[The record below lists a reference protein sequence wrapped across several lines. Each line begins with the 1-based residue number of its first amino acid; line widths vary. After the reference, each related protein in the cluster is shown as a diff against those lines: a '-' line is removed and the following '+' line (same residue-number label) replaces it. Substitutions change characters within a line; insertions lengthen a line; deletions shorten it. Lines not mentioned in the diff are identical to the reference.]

1 MLVII
6 SVLQMTKVKLKRL
19 NNLPTILANKQ
30 KNQDSNKGLRSRAF
44 APKHNVVLI
53 EGKTKEKGISGQ
65 ENSILKGPAAWKSTE
80 PAHYNWNVC
89 VRRRT
94 MEDKDRKGDSDLMV
108 IDSMEGGGEISGNNG
123 ESLKHF
129 RKKNNLFRWL
139 FDQKDNWLE
148 AAFQK

>member
-1 MLVII
+1 
-6 SVLQMTKVKLKRL
+6 
-19 NNLPTILANKQ
+19 
-30 KNQDSNKGLRSRAF
+30 
-44 APKHNVVLI
+44 
-53 EGKTKEKGISGQ
+53 
-65 ENSILKGPAAWKSTE
+65 
-80 PAHYNWNVC
+80 
-89 VRRRT
+89 